1 MKETYS
7 TFLPCFPGFYESP
20 LYNSDSES
28 EAARTMIDAL
38 CSSESVSFPAP
49 LLKHY
54 FNHHHLG
61 SAFDLQADFP
71 AFTRDAAKA
80 YCRVIA
86 DRLAGILE
94 EEVSIEFEEIRSP
107 KYYNFET
114 DSVNCKITF
123 DADRALAYCREHLPK
138 FRQYLVDNYKSRDGF
153 ISFHSYDAAE
163 WLDSGLWGSHEPGA
177 ILDFILRNEDP
188 DVEINASERVLE
200 EVRYLDYF
208 QTPPALDRYLE
219 SPEAKALGQEYAR
232 LMKQGDDYIEIMGGG
247 IKYRNMIREAKEK
260 VLDDLLGEM
269 ESALAEIAE
278 IA

>member
-38 CSSESVSFPAP
+38 CSSESVSFSAP

-94 EEVSIEFEEIRSP
+94 EEVPIEFEEIRSP
-107 KYYNFET
+107 KEYNFKT

-123 DADRALAYCREHLPK
+123 DADRALAYCQEHLPD
-138 FRQYLVDNYKSRDGF
+138 FRKYLIDNYQSRDGF
-153 ISFHSYDAAE
+153 ISFYSCDTAE
-163 WLDSGLWGSHEPGA
+163 WLDSELWGSHEPGA